1 MSRSFSGDDA
11 EGARRVSGANQ
22 LPSADMKNEA
32 KEVYTG
38 SRSAWMGGDDPAK
51 RDPKGA
57 ERDAEHQHSLQ
68 ATGRRDS

>member
-38 SRSAWMGGDDPAK
+38 SRSAWMRGDDPAK
-51 RDPKGA
+51 RDPKG
-57 ERDAEHQHSLQ
+57 ERSESIA
-68 ATGRRDS
+68 